1 MERSLLLTWSFF
13 TDNRELDLNSS
24 KLPKS
29 SRSAKKCFTFKS
41 IIISCIF
48 AWNAFLYIYDYYKFR
63 PKVLYYKFEIN
74 SRIEYTVSKECPVCS
89 SSHTRSNFGSCL
101 SNPPNLSSRSSL
113 EWTPIRTSYDGRQA
127 PFFHN

>member
-1 MERSLLLTWSFF
+1 MHK
-13 TDNRELDLNSS
+13 N
-24 KLPKS
+24 
-29 SRSAKKCFTFKS
+29 AKKNECTLS
-41 IIISCIF
+41 
-48 AWNAFLYIYDYYKFR
+48 
-63 PKVLYYKFEIN
+63 KVSLFVAMTNRFEIN
-74 SRIEYTVSKECPVCS
+74 SRIEYTVSKECPVCF